1 MASSKKRHQ
10 EEVEELSNKT
20 KHLEG
25 ERKTLLLGFTELKT
39 LNESREKTYRDE
51 IATLKQSI

>member
-1 MASSKKRHQ
+1 MNTAKKRYQ
-10 EEVEELSNKT
+10 EELDELTSKV

-39 LNESREKTYRDE
+39 LN
-51 IATLKQSI
+51 